1 MTGSRTLKIDS
12 ERVQREII
20 MNSYKGEMKMI
31 YVTICDMSSWTHHE
45 FKIPA
50 GSYGEKI
57 LADKIT
63 KLGYVKCLRK
73 EATMY
78 VSFNVIDG
86 VAYDRKSW
94 WIKPIQ

>member
-12 ERVQREII
+12 EKAQREII
-20 MNSYKGEMKMI
+20 MNSYKGTMKMI
-31 YVTICDMSSWTHHE
+31 NVTISDMTSWIHHTIS
-45 FKIPA
+45 IPA
-50 GSYGEKI
+50 GSFGEKI
-57 LADKIT
+57 LAEKIT

-86 VAYDRKSW
+86 IAYDKKAW
-94 WIKPIQ
+94 WLKTI